1 MNIKNKIAIVTGG
14 SKGIG
19 LATIRALIHQGAIVA
34 CWSRSAPESFKHDN
48 LHHFKTEL
56 TDEQSVEQSYA
67 DTVKKLGGDSAI
79 LINNAGVGYHGVM
92 EEMDSSRWKYLF
104 DLNVHA
110 IFYTTKR
117 VIPGMK
123 SAGEGHI
130 INIGSGAASNG
141 IAGMSCYCGT
151 KHAVAGISESL
162 HLELRDYGVKVSC
175 VSPGSV
181 DTGFSTSKKNKL
193 KPADLAD
200 TIIHILKAPKNFH
213 VTDVQIR
220 PLQPNLTSGKL

>member
-1 MNIKNKIAIVTGG
+1 MNIEKRIAIVTGG

-19 LATIRALIHQGAIVA
+19 LATVQALIHHGVIVA
-34 CWSRSAPESFKHDN
+34 CWSRSAPEFFQHPN
-48 LHHFKTEL
+48 LHHFETDL
-56 TDEQSVEQSYA
+56 TDERSVEQSYS
-67 DTVKKLGGDSAI
+67 DTIEKIGGEATI
-79 LINNAGVGYHGVM
+79 LINNAGVGYRGVI
-92 EEMDSSRWKYLF
+92 EEMESSHWKYLF

-123 SAGEGHI
+123 SAGSGHI

-141 IAGMSCYCGT
+141 IAEMSCYCGT

-162 HLELRDYGVKVSC
+162 HLELRDFGIKVSC

-181 DTGFSTSKKNKL
+181 ETGFSASKKNKL

-213 VTDVQIR
+213 VTDIQIR
-220 PLQPNLTSGKL
+220 PLQPNLISGKL